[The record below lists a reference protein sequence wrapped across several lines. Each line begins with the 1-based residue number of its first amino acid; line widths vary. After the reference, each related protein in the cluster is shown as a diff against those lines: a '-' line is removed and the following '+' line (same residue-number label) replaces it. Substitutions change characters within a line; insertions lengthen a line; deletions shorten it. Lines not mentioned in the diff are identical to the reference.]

1 MVTAVLRVSSVGV
14 LSLGAAILQGC
25 SPPVPDYDAEALR
38 SQLEALEVPGRH
50 AEAAARFAGTCGGC
64 HGPRGGGSEIGP
76 PLVHRVY
83 RSSHHGDAAFR
94 LAVMRGVRAH
104 HWQFGDMP
112 PVEGVTAAEADAMTA
127 WIRWLQRETGVEA
140 P

>member
-1 MVTAVLRVSSVGV
+1 MATAALRMSSLSAFPLVLV
-14 LSLGAAILQGC
+14 LLSGC
-25 SPPVPDYDAEALR
+25 SAPAPDYDADALR
-38 SQLEALEVPGRH
+38 SELEALDVPDEH

-64 HGPRGGGSEIGP
+64 HGSRGGGSETGP

-94 LAVMRGVRAH
+94 LAVLRGVRAH

-112 PVEGVTAAEADAMTA
+112 PIDGVTTAEADAMTA
-127 WIRWLQRETGVEA
+127 WIRWLQRETGVET